1 MHADWLLDPP
11 FILSIIDH
19 FTWGNLAA
27 FINGVN
33 PARSRVFGWA
43 PKANNNSM
51 HCRSTGETRLISDP
65 KKYLLFGFA
74 PASSRILATSTC
86 RFLKASRS
94 GSSHNVVLRRLTQ
107 NDSRVYNDFS
117 LMFQYCSVREKI
129 YVYSIHKYIKQ
140 KYRFWW
146 TSKALSRFWIILL
159 MHRCSILIARYLK
172 KDIFLKKWHVHF

>member
-1 MHADWLLDPP
+1 MHADWLPDPP

-19 FTWGNLAA
+19 FTWGSLAA

-94 GSSHNVVLRRLTQ
+94 GSSHSVVLRRLAR
-107 NDSRVYNDFS
+107 NDSWIYNDFS
-117 LMFQYCSVREKI
+117 LMFEHCSVREKI
-129 YVYSIHKYIKQ
+129 YVCSIHKCIKKK

-146 TSKALSRFWIILL
+146 TSKMWSRSIFWIILF
-159 MHRCSILIARYLK
+159 MRMIVSSILI
-172 KDIFLKKWHVHF
+172 